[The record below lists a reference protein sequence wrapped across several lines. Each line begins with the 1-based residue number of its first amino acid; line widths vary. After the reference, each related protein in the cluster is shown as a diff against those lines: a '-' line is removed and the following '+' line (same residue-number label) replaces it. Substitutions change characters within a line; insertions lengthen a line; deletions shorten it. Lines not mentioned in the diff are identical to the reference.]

1 MELKVIE
8 RIRTNNFSDEHIMQK
23 IMDMWKNASIILSDK
38 NENVYGLYHEYES
51 DYKGDYTLCVAVEGR
66 DKSSVVIPDHTKYEV
81 FKVNTN
87 DEQGVFN
94 MWNEIWKKEDENQ
107 LNRAYT
113 YDFEKY
119 YPDGNIDIYIAVKV
133 GFSSS

>member
-8 RIRTNNFSDEHIMQK
+8 KIRTNNFNDERVMQK
-23 IMDMWKNASIILSDK
+23 ITDMWKSASNVLTDK

-51 DYKGDYTLCVAVEGR
+51 NYKGDYTLCVAIEDK
-66 DKSSVVIPDHTKYEV
+66 DKSSVAIPNDTKYEV
-81 FKVNTN
+81 FKVNTD

-94 MWNEIWKKEDENQ
+94 TWNEIWKKEDENQ

-119 YPDGNIDIYIAVKV
+119 YPDGNIDIYIAVKKK
-133 GFSSS
+133 